1 MIKTNLIVS
10 IAEDSVGGDTEA
22 VTLKTTSLGNVI
34 VEMHCPKIAIKL
46 GDLNDAIKA
55 IEDFISSRPVV
66 ITATANDDVTQ
77 PTFQFEYNSGIED
90 QQAI

>member
-10 IAEDSVGGDTEA
+10 IAEDAVGGDTEA

-55 IEDFISSRPVV
+55 IEEFISSRPVV
-66 ITATANDDVTQ
+66 INTTANDDTQ

>member
-10 IAEDSVGGDTEA
+10 IAEDAVGGDTEA

-66 ITATANDDVTQ
+66 ITTTANDDTQ
-77 PTFQFEYNSGIED
+77 PTFEFQYNTGIEE